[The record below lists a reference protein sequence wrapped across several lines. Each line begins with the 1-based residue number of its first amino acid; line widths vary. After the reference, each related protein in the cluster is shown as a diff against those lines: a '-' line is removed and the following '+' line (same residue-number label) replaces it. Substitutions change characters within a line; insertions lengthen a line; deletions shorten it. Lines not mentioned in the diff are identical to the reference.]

1 MRFVCRDYGPRWFDH
16 CWSREDSTQNHGW
29 SSCEGPKRAETLG
42 PRRIPKVIMSSC
54 LVHRLQGG
62 SNKVTR
68 IYTTVCFLTSMCQ
81 NASRFVIFSTA
92 NFYIR
97 RRKVSRAFF
106 FISHVVVMS
115 HLDMWLTEEYKDLNA
130 HLWFIFAGL
139 PVSLLDVLLIY
150 L

>member
-1 MRFVCRDYGPRWFDH
+1 MRFFVGIVAQDDLIIAEAVKIQPKIMVD
-16 CWSREDSTQNHGW
+16 
-29 SSCEGPKRAETLG
+29 PKRAETLG

-81 NASRFVIFSTA
+81 NVSRFVIFSTA

-130 HLWFIFAGL
+130 HL
-139 PVSLLDVLLIY
+139 
-150 L
+150 